1 MGVVDDGGWLSF
13 FGARGLKTAVVVTDV
28 VVDTASSFLLDSSS
42 QRGNIL
48 MLEYIGRSQPL
59 SSCNLGAESVSGS
72 VSEYWRQT
80 ENLLDDVQ
88 WRSRYPLQNPLSW
101 SHPSRFLHEWLED
114 CCVSWSFVGG

>member
-1 MGVVDDGGWLSF
+1 MGVVDDGDWLSLLVT
-13 FGARGLKTAVVVTDV
+13 GLKDRARFTDAVF
-28 VVDTASSFLLDSSS
+28 DTVSAHPIVSSS

-48 MLEYIGRSQPL
+48 ILTHIGRSPPL

-88 WRSRYPLQNPLSW
+88 WLSRYPLQNPLSLFG
-101 SHPSRFLHEWLED
+101 PSLFLLESLEEVI
-114 CCVSWSFVGG
+114 VS